1 MSQTIIEKL
10 LKGAEVEWKP
20 IDEIFTLKNGYTPSK
35 SVKEYWIGGTVPW
48 FRMED
53 LRAGE
58 RILKDSAQKVHIN
71 GVKGKLFPKDSIIM
85 STSATV
91 GEHALILTDF
101 LCNQRFTN
109 FSVSEKYKALLDIK
123 YVYYYFFV
131 IDKKAQ
137 ENTSI
142 SSFPSVQMDKLK
154 KWMFPIPPLS
164 VQKEIVRILDAFTS
178 HAAELTAELT
188 AELNQR
194 KKQYNYYLNKL
205 LTFSDDEVEWKKLG
219 DITQTTKNIKWKN
232 NNQHYLYIDL
242 TSVDRENNV
251 VARTVEIS
259 ATNAPS
265 RAQKIVE
272 KDDVIFAT
280 TRPTLQRYTIIDD
293 KYSGQIASSGYCV
306 LRAKYKNV
314 LPKWIYYNIASNKFL
329 TYVEA
334 NQSGSAYPSISDV
347 KVKEFILPIPSIET
361 QKRIV
366 SILDKFDT
374 LTTSISEGLPR
385 EIELR
390 NKQYEY
396 YRNQL
401 LNFPKQ
407 GNDAIKQSPTNL

>member
-1 MSQTIIEKL
+1 MSQTILEKL

-20 IDEIFTLKNGYTPSK
+20 IDEIFTLRNGYTPSK

-58 RILKDSAQKVHIN
+58 RILTDSAQKVHIN

-109 FSVSEKYKALLDIK
+109 FSVREKYKAFLDIK

-154 KWMFPIPPLS
+154 KWMFPIPPVS
-164 VQKEIVRILDAFTS
+164 VQQEIVRILDAFTA
-178 HAAELTAELT
+178 HTAELT
-188 AELNQR
+188 AELNER
-194 KKQYNYYLNKL
+194 KKQYNYYRDKL
-205 LTFSDDEVEWKKLG
+205 LTFSDDEVEWKPLG
-219 DITQTTKNIKWKN
+219 EVCEFKNGFAFKSRLFKEEGNPIVRITNIDGNFVNTDDVKYFQMKD
-232 NNQHYLYIDL
+232 YKEDL
-242 TSVDRENNV
+242 TSY
-251 VARTVEIS
+251 TVNKGDIIIAMS
-259 ATNAPS
+259 GATTGKIGLYNYEYTSYLNQRVGKFIPK
-265 RAQKIVE
+265 QKILNNKYLYHFLLLKINDIFLFAGGGAQPNLSSKKLME
-272 KDDVIFAT
+272 KFKI
-280 TRPTLQRYTIIDD
+280 
-293 KYSGQIASSGYCV
+293 
-306 LRAKYKNV
+306 
-314 LPKWIYYNIASNKFL
+314 
-329 TYVEA
+329 
-334 NQSGSAYPSISDV
+334 
-347 KVKEFILPIPSIET
+347 PIPPLSV
-361 QKRIV
+361 QKEIV
-366 SILDKFDT
+366 RILDSFWT

-396 YRNQL
+396 YRDQL
-401 LNFPKQ
+401 LNFPKLE
-407 GNDAIKQSPTNL
+407 NDAIKHNSTNR

>member
-1 MSQTIIEKL
+1 MSQSIIEKL

-109 FSVSEKYKALLDIK
+109 FSVRGKYKTLLDIK

-194 KKQYNYYLNKL
+194 KKQYTYYLNKL
-205 LTFSDDEVEWKKLG
+205 LTFSDNEVEWTVLKEVVTLKNGKDWKSLNCGCVPVFGTGGIIGYVDTCSYDKLSVLIPRKG
-219 DITQTTKNIKWKN
+219 SLNNIFYLEEPFWNVDTIYYTVINEKIIFPKFFYYFIKNLNIEKLDTGSSRPSLTQAILNKIPIPIPP
-232 NNQHYLYIDL
+232 L
-242 TSVDRENNV
+242 S
-251 VARTVEIS
+251 
-259 ATNAPS
+259 
-265 RAQKIVE
+265 AQKEIVQ
-272 KDDVIFAT
+272 KLDAF
-280 TRPTLQRYTIIDD
+280 
-293 KYSGQIASSGYCV
+293 
-306 LRAKYKNV
+306 
-314 LPKWIYYNIASNKFL
+314 
-329 TYVEA
+329 
-334 NQSGSAYPSISDV
+334 SA
-347 KVKEFILPIPSIET
+347 LA
-361 QKRIV
+361 
-366 SILDKFDT
+366 
-374 LTTSISEGLPR
+374 TSISEGLPR

-401 LNFPKQ
+401 LNFPKP